1 MSRTAIY
8 PGTFD
13 PVTRGHIDVIERA
26 SKMVDKLYVGILN
39 NPKKNCLFSVEE
51 RLTMLKV
58 CLRHIPNIE
67 VIYFDGLLIDYAL
80 DNNIDFIIRGLRAVT
95 DFEYELQLAQT
106 NRELSEGAV
115 DTLFL
120 TSSAESSFL
129 SSSAV
134 RDLARF
140 SLNPEYLDK
149 FVTLTVRNAVLD
161 KMSKFEGA

>member
-13 PVTRGHIDVIERA
+13 PVTRGHIDIIERA

-134 RDLARF
+134 RDIARF
-140 SLNPEYLDK
+140 SSNPEYLDK

>member
-51 RLTMLKV
+51 RVTMLKV

-67 VIYFDGLLIDYAL
+67 VIYFDGLLVDYAL

-106 NRELSEGAV
+106 NRELSKGAV

-134 RDLARF
+134 RDIARF
-140 SLNPEYLDK
+140 SSNPEYLDK